1 MTWYWGPES
10 WSWNPAEGRW
20 RPEHGL
26 PRTSAYLQVTTKGV
40 KRSRAYDYWCDTVY
54 YNFDP
59 DRSPSQR
66 SSDFHAEAQALI
78 TPRGSFYVYESASIS
93 GRRTHRQARS
103 DSGESIDIGLVVT
116 GLRHYETD
124 RSQALTAASGEFF
137 VYDPTRPARVGWKR
151 HRGIHLTVHRQ
162 AVEAAL
168 GGALP
173 PSHLIAKSLS
183 ASRLASFLRAQLI
196 TLAQHLHTLTPAER
210 VYMLDHTI
218 DLGITAMRSLALDSF
233 DSLDSLA
240 AREDDAQV
248 RRGILL
254 SARQYIAAHI
264 ANPALSTTE
273 IAAAI
278 GCSRT
283 TLYRAFADMGIAVSD
298 YIREQRL
305 QRFLKLLQ
313 QSSPHQ
319 TITELAL
326 KCGFADV
333 TNFNKIFR
341 RRFGMSPSEVRRA
354 GILV

>member
-1 MTWYWGPES
+1 
-10 WSWNPAEGRW
+10 
-20 RPEHGL
+20 
-26 PRTSAYLQVTTKGV
+26 
-40 KRSRAYDYWCDTVY
+40 DY
-54 YNFDP
+54 
-59 DRSPSQR
+59 
-66 SSDFHAEAQALI
+66 
-78 TPRGSFYVYESASIS
+78 
-93 GRRTHRQARS
+93 
-103 DSGESIDIGLVVT
+103 
-116 GLRHYETD
+116 
-124 RSQALTAASGEFF
+124 
-137 VYDPTRPARVGWKR
+137 
-151 HRGIHLTVHRQ
+151 
-162 AVEAAL
+162 
-168 GGALP
+168 
-173 PSHLIAKSLS
+173 
-183 ASRLASFLRAQLI
+183 
-196 TLAQHLHTLTPAER
+196 
-210 VYMLDHTI
+210 TI

-305 QRFLKLLQ
+305 QRFLKLLH